1 MSSLAQVLA
10 DDWDI
15 TELWI
20 DPTASP
26 PYVLVLLADKVGN
39 CCVYDP
45 TRNYESIFTSS
56 TYQEAKLWLLEDEY
70 ERVEGQMKAVQVAQ
84 EE

>member
-1 MSSLAQVLA
+1 MSSHAQNLA
-10 DDWDI
+10 DNWEF

-26 PYVLVLLADKVGN
+26 PYVLILLSDSSGKS
-39 CCVYDP
+39 CVYDP
-45 TRNYESIFTSS
+45 NQNYQLVFKSD

-70 ERVEGQMKAVQVAQ
+70 ERVEGRLPASMSA
-84 EE
+84 